1 MLGLVFNIIGV
12 GNIEHYSS
20 SRLSA
25 DGNKLY
31 DQYVGKKYPGVE
43 YHNVPIFLRQFLT
56 CFRMSLG
63 DFDFGESTNLN
74 AFNSALYFMNLIF
87 TLTCT
92 MIIFLNFIIAEV
104 SSSYAKIT
112 EKISGL

>member
-1 MLGLVFNIIGV
+1 
-12 GNIEHYSS
+12 
-20 SRLSA
+20 
-25 DGNKLY
+25 
-31 DQYVGKKYPGVE
+31 
-43 YHNVPIFLRQFLT
+43 
-56 CFRMSLG
+56 MSLG

-74 AFNSALYFMNLIF
+74 SFNSKLFFYNLIF

-112 EKISGL
+112 EKISGLNEKERSMLIEEAEDMMISR